1 MEDLPTLVKDQ
12 DFLSGVLVSL
22 QNTKDENGDL
32 IEVDT
37 SACLTSF
44 EEFYD
49 QATSLSGAQLIETYK
64 EAREAKGA
72 GDGTNIG
79 FYMSQFNTYNGILTG
94 GFNFY
99 QQCSLSYYMV
109 ALGSSFQNISGLS
122 NVATNLGFRIY
133 SGEDTSLTDLQ
144 TALVAYV
151 LDDSTDN
158 LTSLGNAAGNILR
171 LFLQVEIPSTES
183 TETPYYQSASS
194 F

>member
-79 FYMSQFNTYNGILTG
+79 FYMSQFNTYNGILAG

-183 TETPYYQSASS
+183 AETPYYQSASS